1 MYQHIIY
8 LNILCNKFY
17 SINNQYLLNKY
28 RIKLELF
35 NDFFEKNS
43 KEKLIFNSFESEILF
58 IYIININKDYIFN
71 KYKLNEIQL
80 INKIFLNNKIY
91 YLNKC
96 HKYFD
101 VDNKQMHLP
110 NCKCP
115 IKAKTIS
122 NVKINIFIKMLEKQ
136 NITSLSCFDND
147 NNSIINFNENQNS
160 ENENL
165 ETEENNNDIIIPKS
179 NIKLINNDRFYQAL
193 NKLNNIKKLLN
204 IPIEENLITE
214 ENLIIKENISNDEN
228 KTVYVSN
235 NIIDDNETKEEIII
249 TKEYKQEI
257 FNNLYNE
264 NTKDKNYNTKDIDN
278 IKIEISNEEDNK
290 TEILN
295 EENNK
300 TEILNEED
308 NKTEILNEED
318 NKNSYMSS
326 IDKINKKQNDI
337 DVNDYLRM
345 KEEEIRKK
353 KMLLLLKQK
362 KDEIEKEM
370 IDNNLINEMDECYLL
385 VKNKNINVDL
395 IKRIIDLKYKIKKK
409 YKLDN
414 DNNCIIKIDEL
425 HNLLMNL
432 SIKFENINYKNC
444 QNNFKEIIE
453 YIKNIK

>member
-1 MYQHIIY
+1 MYQHIID

-17 SINNQYLLNKY
+17 SINNQYISNKY

-147 NNSIINFNENQNS
+147 NNSIINFNENENS
-160 ENENL
+160 E
-165 ETEENNNDIIIPKS
+165 TENNNDIIIPKS

-204 IPIEENLITE
+204 IPIE

-295 EENNK
+295 EE
-300 TEILNEED
+300 D

-326 IDKINKKQNDI
+326 IDKINKKHDNI

-362 KDEIEKEM
+362 KDEIEKVM
-370 IDNNLINEMDECYLL
+370 IDDNLINEMDECYLL

>member
-147 NNSIINFNENQNS
+147 NNSIINFNENENS

-165 ETEENNNDIIIPKS
+165 ETENNNDIIIPKS

-214 ENLIIKENISNDEN
+214 ENLII
-228 KTVYVSN
+228 
-235 NIIDDNETKEEIII
+235 
-249 TKEYKQEI
+249 
-257 FNNLYNE
+257 
-264 NTKDKNYNTKDIDN
+264 
-278 IKIEISNEEDNK
+278 
-290 TEILN
+290 
-295 EENNK
+295 
-300 TEILNEED
+300 
-308 NKTEILNEED
+308 
-318 NKNSYMSS
+318 
-326 IDKINKKQNDI
+326 
-337 DVNDYLRM
+337 
-345 KEEEIRKK
+345 RK
-353 KMLLLLKQK
+353 
-362 KDEIEKEM
+362 
-370 IDNNLINEMDECYLL
+370 
-385 VKNKNINVDL
+385 
-395 IKRIIDLKYKIKKK
+395 
-409 YKLDN
+409 
-414 DNNCIIKIDEL
+414 
-425 HNLLMNL
+425 
-432 SIKFENINYKNC
+432 
-444 QNNFKEIIE
+444 
-453 YIKNIK
+453 YI

>member
-28 RIKLELF
+28 RIKIELF
-35 NDFFEKNS
+35 NDFFQKNS
-43 KEKLIFNSFESEILF
+43 KENLIFNSFESEILF

-91 YLNKC
+91 YLTKC

-122 NVKINIFIKMLEKQ
+122 NVKINTFIKILKKQ
-136 NITSLSCFDND
+136 NITSLSCFDN
-147 NNSIINFNENQNS
+147 NNSIINFEEKQNS
-160 ENENL
+160 ENQNL
-165 ETEENNNDIIIPKS
+165 KTENNNDIIIS
-179 NIKLINNDRFYQAL
+179 NINLINNNKFYQAL

-204 IPIEENLITE
+204 IPIEENLIIE
-214 ENLIIKENISNDEN
+214 ENKSNEEN
-228 KTVYVSN
+228 KTVCVSN
-235 NIIDDNETKEEIII
+235 NIIDDNKTKEEII

-257 FNNLYNE
+257 FNNLYND
-264 NTKDKNYNTKDIDN
+264 NTKDKNYNTEDIDN
-278 IKIEISNEEDNK
+278 IKIEILNEDDNT

-295 EENNK
+295 E
-300 TEILNEED
+300 D
-308 NKTEILNEED
+308 D
-318 NKNSYMSS
+318 NKNNYISS
-326 IDKINKKQNDI
+326 IDKINQKHNDI
-337 DVNDYLRM
+337 DINDYLRM
-345 KEEEIRKK
+345 KEEEIRKT

-362 KDEIEKEM
+362 KNEIEKEI
-370 IDNNLINEMDECYLL
+370 IDNNLINEMNECYLL

-432 SIKFENINYKNC
+432 SINFENINYKNC
-444 QNNFKEIIE
+444 KNNFKEIIE

>member
-28 RIKLELF
+28 RIKIELF
-35 NDFFEKNS
+35 NDFFQKNS
-43 KEKLIFNSFESEILF
+43 KENLIFNSFESEILF

-91 YLNKC
+91 YLTKC

-122 NVKINIFIKMLEKQ
+122 NVKINTFIKILKKQ
-136 NITSLSCFDND
+136 NITSLSCFDN
-147 NNSIINFNENQNS
+147 NNSIINFEEKQNS
-160 ENENL
+160 ENQNL
-165 ETEENNNDIIIPKS
+165 KTENNNDIIIS
-179 NIKLINNDRFYQAL
+179 NINLINNNKFYQAL

-204 IPIEENLITE
+204 IPIEENLIIE
-214 ENLIIKENISNDEN
+214 ENKSNEEN
-228 KTVYVSN
+228 KTVCVSN
-235 NIIDDNETKEEIII
+235 NIIDDNKTKEEII

-257 FNNLYNE
+257 FNNLYND
-264 NTKDKNYNTKDIDN
+264 NTKDKNYNTEDIDN
-278 IKIEISNEEDNK
+278 IKIEILNEDDNT

-295 EENNK
+295 EDDNTTKILNEDDNT
-300 TEILNEED
+300 TEILNED
-308 NKTEILNEED
+308 D
-318 NKNSYMSS
+318 NKNNYISS
-326 IDKINKKQNDI
+326 IDKINQKHNDI
-337 DVNDYLRM
+337 DINDYLRM
-345 KEEEIRKK
+345 KEEEIRKT

-362 KDEIEKEM
+362 KNEIEKEI
-370 IDNNLINEMDECYLL
+370 IDNNLINEMNECYLL

-432 SIKFENINYKNC
+432 SINFENINYKNC
-444 QNNFKEIIE
+444 KNNFKEIIE

>member
-8 LNILCNKFY
+8 LNILCNKFCL
-17 SINNQYLLNKY
+17 INVQYLLNKY
-28 RIKLELF
+28 CVKMELF

-58 IYIININKDYIFN
+58 IYIVNINKDYIFN

-136 NITSLSCFDND
+136 NITSLSCFNND
-147 NNSIINFNENQNS
+147 NNIINFDENK
-160 ENENL
+160 NL
-165 ETEENNNDIIIPKS
+165 ETENNNDIITPKS
-179 NIKLINNDRFYQAL
+179 NIKSINNDRFYKTL
-193 NKLNNIKKLLN
+193 NKLNNIKKLLD
-204 IPIEENLITE
+204 IPIEENLII
-214 ENLIIKENISNDEN
+214 NENISNDEN

-235 NIIDDNETKEEIII
+235 NISDDNKTKEEIII

-264 NTKDKNYNTKDIDN
+264 NTKN
-278 IKIEISNEEDNK
+278 IDNK
-290 TEILN
+290 TDILN
-295 EENNK
+295 EENNE
-300 TEILNEED
+300 TDILNEEDNETDILNEED
-308 NKTEILNEED
+308 NKTDILNEED
-318 NKNSYMSS
+318 NKTDTLNEEDNENNYMSS
-326 IDKINKKQNDI
+326 IDKINKKQNNVDI
-337 DVNDYLRM
+337 DDYLRM

-362 KDEIEKEM
+362 KNEIEKVM
-370 IDNNLINEMDECYLL
+370 IDDNLIDEINECYLL

-432 SIKFENINYKNC
+432 SINFENINYKNC
-444 QNNFKEIIE
+444 KNNFKEIIE

>member
-1 MYQHIIY
+1 MYQHITD

-17 SINNQYLLNKY
+17 SINNQYISNKY

-35 NDFFEKNS
+35 NDFFQKNS

-147 NNSIINFNENQNS
+147 NNSIINFD
-160 ENENL
+160 ENL
-165 ETEENNNDIIIPKS
+165 ENTNLEKDDKNLENDNNIIIPKS
-179 NIKLINNDRFYQAL
+179 NIKLTNNDRFYQAL

-204 IPIEENLITE
+204 IPLE
-214 ENLIIKENISNDEN
+214 ENLIIEENISNDEN

-295 EENNK
+295 EE
-300 TEILNEED
+300 D

-326 IDKINKKQNDI
+326 IDKINKKQNDK

-414 DNNCIIKIDEL
+414 DNNTIIKIDEL

>member
-1 MYQHIIY
+1 MYQHIID

-17 SINNQYLLNKY
+17 SINNQYISNKY

-147 NNSIINFNENQNS
+147 NNSIINFNENENS
-160 ENENL
+160 E
-165 ETEENNNDIIIPKS
+165 TENNNDIIIPKS

-204 IPIEENLITE
+204 IPIE

-295 EENNK
+295 EE
-300 TEILNEED
+300 D

-326 IDKINKKQNDI
+326 IDKINKKHDNI

-362 KDEIEKEM
+362 KDEIEKVM
-370 IDNNLINEMDECYLL
+370 IDDNLINEMDECYLL

-432 SIKFENINYKNC
+432 SINFENINYKNC

>member
-28 RIKLELF
+28 NIKIDLF

-71 KYKLNEIQL
+71 KYKLNEIKL

-115 IKAKTIS
+115 IKTKTIS

-136 NITSLSCFDND
+136 NIINLSCFDN
-147 NNSIINFNENQNS
+147 NNSIVNFDEKTENKNL
-160 ENENL
+160 ENDDENL
-165 ETEENNNDIIIPKS
+165 ETKNNNIIIQKS
-179 NIKLINNDRFYQAL
+179 NIKIINNDRFYKTL
-193 NKLNNIKKLLN
+193 NKLNNIKKLLD
-204 IPIEENLITE
+204 IPIEENLIIN
-214 ENLIIKENISNDEN
+214 ENLIITENILNDEN

-235 NIIDDNETKEEIII
+235 NIIDDNNTKEDIII
-249 TKEYKQEI
+249 NEKHKQEI
-257 FNNLYNE
+257 FNNLYNKNTE
-264 NTKDKNYNTKDIDN
+264 NNNYNTKDIDN
-278 IKIEISNEEDNK
+278 IKIEISNEDDNK
-290 TEILN
+290 TEILD
-295 EENNK
+295 
-300 TEILNEED
+300 ED
-308 NKTEILNEED
+308 D
-318 NKNSYMSS
+318 NKNSYINS
-326 IDKINKKQNDI
+326 IDKINKKHNNI

-345 KEEEIRKK
+345 KENEVKKK

-362 KDEIEKEM
+362 HDEIEKKVVDDDLIDEM
-370 IDNNLINEMDECYLL
+370 NECYLL

-409 YKLDN
+409 YKMDN

-432 SIKFENINYKNC
+432 SINFENINYKNC
-444 QNNFKEIIE
+444 KNNFKEIIE

>member
-28 RIKLELF
+28 RIKFELF

-147 NNSIINFNENQNS
+147 NNSIINFNENENS

-165 ETEENNNDIIIPKS
+165 ETENNNDIIIPKS

-295 EENNK
+295 EE
-300 TEILNEED
+300 
-308 NKTEILNEED
+308 D

-362 KDEIEKEM
+362 KDEIEKVM
-370 IDNNLINEMDECYLL
+370 IDDNLINEMDECYLL

-432 SIKFENINYKNC
+432 SINFENINYKNC